1 MLIKLAQQIS
11 NDESLIII
19 LVYVGRRWVVV
30 GCYACAGLLFTG
42 KQMLQTNI
50 IYVGKNQFVFMISRR
65 FAVIIIFTAFNI

>member
-42 KQMLQTNI
+42 KQMLQT